1 MEMTENKIKITKAK
15 PWAIYFN
22 YENKKFLLHESSDC
36 YESSTTLYE
45 RILKNGKY
53 ELETIASYYGQII
66 TLNYLNAKIG
76 RTYKQVDIKN
86 FLRKLVYHDL
96 VQNKKINEEIEE
108 MKLEVE
114 KYKKIEEFCRNKRLE
129 LEYELFR

>member
-1 MEMTENKIKITKAK
+1 M
-15 PWAIYFN
+15 
-22 YENKKFLLHESSDC
+22 
-36 YESSTTLYE
+36 
-45 RILKNGKY
+45 
-53 ELETIASYYGQII
+53 
-66 TLNYLNAKIG
+66 
-76 RTYKQVDIKN
+76 
-86 FLRKLVYHDL
+86 YHDL